1 MPVMAVNNQN
11 QQTGDDDR
19 SRPRW
24 SAGKK
29 MEAVLRLLRGESLEM
44 LSRELGVE
52 AHRLAAW
59 RDDFLE
65 GGKDA
70 LKGQRPDRSADDRAL
85 RGGRAQGRAADH
97 GERDLAGGR
106 RNKGAPDPA
115 GEAAQLAMASQL
127 PVAVVCRVLG
137 ASRSSIYARRASA
150 SASGRPG
157 PATSI
162 SDPDLVG
169 LIRQVLDASPF
180 AGEGTA
186 RSGPGSVASVAT
198 R

>member
-11 QQTGDDDR
+11 QHEPAGDYR

-29 MEAVLRLLRGESLEM
+29 MEAVLRLLRGEPLEA

-70 LKGQRPDRSADDRAL
+70 LKGQRPDRSPGDDRAL
-85 RGGRAQGRAADH
+85 RQAERKVGQLTMENEILRAAAEKR
-97 GERDLAGGR
+97 GLQI
-106 RNKGAPDPA
+106 PPA
-115 GEAAQLAMASQL
+115 K
-127 PVAVVCRVLG
+127 
-137 ASRSSIYARRASA
+137 
-150 SASGRPG
+150 RP
-157 PATSI
+157 
-162 SDPDLVG
+162 
-169 LIRQVLDASPF
+169 R
-180 AGEGTA
+180 
-186 RSGPGSVASVAT
+186 
-198 R
+198 

>member
-11 QQTGDDDR
+11 QTGDYR

-29 MEAVLRLLRGESLEM
+29 MDAVLRLLRGEPLEA

-70 LKGQRPDRSADDRAL
+70 LKGQRPDRSPGDDRAL
-85 RGGRAQGRAADH
+85 RQAERKVGQLTMENEVLRAAAEKR
-97 GERDLAGGR
+97 GLSIPLA
-106 RNKGAPDPA
+106 K
-115 GEAAQLAMASQL
+115 
-127 PVAVVCRVLG
+127 
-137 ASRSSIYARRASA
+137 
-150 SASGRPG
+150 RP
-157 PATSI
+157 
-162 SDPDLVG
+162 
-169 LIRQVLDASPF
+169 R
-180 AGEGTA
+180 
-186 RSGPGSVASVAT
+186 
-198 R
+198 

>member
-11 QQTGDDDR
+11 QHEQPGDYR
-19 SRPRW
+19 ARPRW

-29 MEAVLRLLRGESLEM
+29 LEAVLRLLRGESLEM

-59 RDDFLE
+59 RGDFLE

-85 RGGRAQGRAADH
+85 RQAERKVGQLTMENEILRAAAENR
-97 GERDLAGGR
+97 GLQIALAPQVPGG
-106 RNKGAPDPA
+106 G
-115 GEAAQLAMASQL
+115 
-127 PVAVVCRVLG
+127 VCGVLG
-137 ASRSSIYARRASA
+137 APPPTTSPRRAQA
-150 SASGRPG
+150 GAGGRPG

-162 SDPDLVG
+162 SDCDL
-169 LIRQVLDASPF
+169 
-180 AGEGTA
+180 
-186 RSGPGSVASVAT
+186 
-198 R
+198 

>member
-11 QQTGDDDR
+11 QHEEAGEHR

-29 MEAVLRLLRGESLEM
+29 MDAVLRLLRGEPMET

-59 RDDFLE
+59 RDDFLG

-85 RGGRAQGRAADH
+85 RQAERKVGQLTMENEILRAAAETR
-97 GERDLAGGR
+97 GLQI
-106 RNKGAPDPA
+106 PPA
-115 GEAAQLAMASQL
+115 K
-127 PVAVVCRVLG
+127 
-137 ASRSSIYARRASA
+137 
-150 SASGRPG
+150 RP
-157 PATSI
+157 
-162 SDPDLVG
+162 
-169 LIRQVLDASPF
+169 R
-180 AGEGTA
+180 
-186 RSGPGSVASVAT
+186 
-198 R
+198 